1 MVFFTI
7 WEGHPK
13 ELERQTHSAHRSRN
27 IKTYKHCIA
36 EQLLR
41 LPISNLHCLQRDTF
55 FAECFLQ
62 GFGKVGRRCWRT
74 IRSAVLFHVVSHGV
88 QEVMLRGTPE
98 GLRGTEAS
106 TSSSKDLNRHRRER
120 TERHWSLVPEH
131 LQDGRPHDVVY
142 F

>member
-1 MVFFTI
+1 ML
-7 WEGHPK
+7 ENHP
-13 ELERQTHSAHRSRN
+13 
-27 IKTYKHCIA
+27 
-36 EQLLR
+36 LR
-41 LPISNLHCLQRDTF
+41 GLVPCGV
-55 FAECFLQ
+55 A
-62 GFGKVGRRCWRT
+62 WRP
-74 IRSAVLFHVVSHGV
+74 
-88 QEVMLRGTPE
+88 EVMLRGTPE